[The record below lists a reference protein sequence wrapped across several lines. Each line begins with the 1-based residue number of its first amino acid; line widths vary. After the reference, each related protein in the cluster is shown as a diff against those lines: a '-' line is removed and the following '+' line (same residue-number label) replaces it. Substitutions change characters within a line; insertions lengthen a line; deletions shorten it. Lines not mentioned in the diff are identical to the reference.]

1 MKYLIKL
8 MLLPFYL
15 FMYMCKFIIWLILLI
30 PLAIFNALAAPSG
43 RR

>member
-1 MKYLIKL
+1 MKFIMKL
-8 MLLPFYL
+8 VLLPFYL
-15 FMYMCKFIIWLILLI
+15 CIYMFKFMLWLILLL

>member
-8 MLLPFYL
+8 VLLPFYL
-15 FMYMCKFIIWLILLI
+15 IDYIFKLVLWLILLI
-30 PLAIFNALAAPSG
+30 PLAIFNALAAPSA